1 MTSGKARILVT
12 GASGFIGRAL
22 VSHLLDAG
30 YAVRAVSRS
39 PGKFSSKEAETAI
52 LPPPDAPPPA
62 FEALVAGCD
71 HVVHLAAIAHAGRQQ
86 ATAAYEAVNRRLAER
101 LAEAAH
107 GAIAGKFVFISSI
120 RAQCGPVR
128 QGIVRETDPAQPEDD
143 YGRAKLAAEK
153 TIASIFADTGK
164 FTILRPVLVYGTGV
178 RGNMGMLIRLARL
191 PLPLPFAGLD
201 AKRSL
206 LDREALC
213 DAILHAIR
221 EPRTNGGTYLVADA
235 APLSVAEIIAA
246 IRMGLG
252 RRTGLYPL
260 PQSWLERLAELTGQS
275 RRWQAVTGGLVA
287 SPLLL
292 EATGWQ
298 PPDDT
303 FRRIAESVRTERP
316 KD

>member
-1 MTSGKARILVT
+1 MNTGRARILVT
-12 GASGFIGRAL
+12 GASGFVGRAL
-22 VSHLLDAG
+22 VPHLLKAG
-30 YAVRAVSRS
+30 YAVRAASRT
-39 PGKFSSKEAETAI
+39 PENIRLEGVETAI
-52 LPPPDAPPPA
+52 LPSPDAPSAA

-71 HVVHLAAIAHAGRQQ
+71 HVVHLAAIAHARHRQ
-86 ATAAYEAVNRRLAER
+86 ATAAYEAVNQILAER

-107 GAIAGKFVFISSI
+107 GSTSGKFVFISSI

-128 QGIVRETDPAQPEDD
+128 DGIVRETDPAMPQDD

-153 TIASIFADTGK
+153 TIASTFAGTGK
-164 FTILRPVLVYGTGV
+164 FTILRPVLVYGPGV

-191 PLPLPFAGLD
+191 PIPLPFAGLD
-201 AKRSL
+201 ARRSL

-246 IRMGLG
+246 VRMGLG
-252 RRTGLYPL
+252 RRPALFPL
-260 PQSWLERLAELTGQS
+260 PQAWLERLASLTGQS

-292 EATGWQ
+292 EATGWH
-298 PPDDT
+298 PPSDT
-303 FRRIAESVRTERP
+303 FRRIAESIRQDSRN
-316 KD
+316 

>member
-1 MTSGKARILVT
+1 MVT

-22 VSHLLDAG
+22 VPFLLEAD
-30 YAVRAVSRS
+30 YAVRAASRT
-39 PGKFSSKEAETAI
+39 PEKLPSKEVETAM
-52 LPPPDAPPPA
+52 LPPSDAPPEA
-62 FEALVAGCD
+62 FKALVAGCD
-71 HVVHLAAIAHAGRQQ
+71 HVVHLAAIAHAGRKQ
-86 ATAAYEAVNRRLAER
+86 ATAAYEAVNKVLAER

-107 GAIAGKFVFISSI
+107 DAIPGKFLFVSSI

-128 QGIVRETDPAQPEDD
+128 DGIVRETDPAQPEDD

-153 TIASIFADTGK
+153 TIASIFADTAK
-164 FTILRPVLVYGTGV
+164 FTILRPVLVYGPDV

-201 AKRSL
+201 ARRSL
-206 LDREALC
+206 LDRQALC
-213 DAILHAIR
+213 DAILHAVR
-221 EPRTNGGTYLVADA
+221 EPRTNSGTYLVADA

-252 RRTGLYPL
+252 RRAGLFPL
-260 PQSWLERLAELTGQS
+260 PQSWLERLAGLAGQS
-275 RRWQAVTGGLVA
+275 KRWQAVTGGLVA

-292 EATGWQ
+292 EATGWR
-298 PPDDT
+298 PPEDT
-303 FRRIAESVRTERP
+303 FRRIAESVHAERT

>member
-1 MTSGKARILVT
+1 MKAGKARILVT

-22 VSHLLDAG
+22 VPYLLEAG
-30 YAVRAVSRS
+30 YAVRATSRT
-39 PGKFSSKEAETAI
+39 PEKLALEGIETAV
-52 LPPPDAPPPA
+52 LPPPDAPLEA
-62 FEALVAGCD
+62 FKALVAGCD

-86 ATAAYEAVNRRLAER
+86 ATAAYEAVNRRLAEK

-107 GAIAGKFVFISSI
+107 GTIAGKFVFISSI

-128 QGIVRETDPAQPEDD
+128 DGIVRETDPAQPEDD

-153 TIASIFADTGK
+153 AIAGIFADTGK
-164 FTILRPVLVYGTGV
+164 FTILRPVLVYGAGG
-178 RGNMGMLIRLARL
+178 RGNVGMLIRLAHL

-206 LDREALC
+206 IDRRALC
-213 DAILHAIR
+213 EAILHAIR
-221 EPRTNGGTYLVADA
+221 EPRTNSGTYLVADA

-246 IRMGLG
+246 VRMGLG
-252 RRTGLYPL
+252 RRAALFPL
-260 PQSWLERLAELTGQS
+260 PQSWLTRLAGLTGQS

-292 EATGWQ
+292 EATGWH
-298 PPDDT
+298 PPEDT
-303 FRRIAESVRTERP
+303 FRRIAECVRPERP
-316 KD
+316 TD